1 MQTSTIPYESE
12 RQFFPGTQEE
22 CRIYKRELAECETIS
37 VMIVKCEDYLV
48 IEDEECYSA

>member
-12 RQFFPGTQEE
+12 RKLFPGTQEE
-22 CRIYKRELAECETIS
+22 CRIYKRELAEGETSS
-37 VMIVKCEDYLV
+37 VMIAECEDYLF